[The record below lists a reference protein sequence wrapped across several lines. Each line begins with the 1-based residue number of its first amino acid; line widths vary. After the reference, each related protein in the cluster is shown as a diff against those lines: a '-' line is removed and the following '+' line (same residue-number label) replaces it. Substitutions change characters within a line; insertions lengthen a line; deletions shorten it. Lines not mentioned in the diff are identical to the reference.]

1 MPYISEELYQRLP
14 KVTGTAGK
22 SICVLDYPKDLT
34 YRDETIEKQIEFV
47 QKISGIVRS
56 TRADYNLPNKTKTD
70 LYIRVFD
77 DAKLANEVRMYS
89 DVLMSSAYA
98 NKIEVVEQ
106 DKDIPEGCAIVTV
119 SDKCS
124 AHLMLK
130 GIIDPIKEVEKLGK
144 KQDPLKHKV
153 CV

>member
-1 MPYISEELYQRLP
+1 M
-14 KVTGTAGK
+14 G
-22 SICVLDYPKDLT
+22 
-34 YRDETIEKQIEFV
+34 
-47 QKISGIVRS
+47 
-56 TRADYNLPNKTKTD
+56 NLPNKTKTD

-98 NKIEVVEQ
+98 NKIEVVER

-144 KQDPLKHKV
+144 KTRLAQKFVGKTEEI
-153 CV
+153 

>member
-1 MPYISEELYQRLP
+1 M
-14 KVTGTAGK
+14 
-22 SICVLDYPKDLT
+22 
-34 YRDETIEKQIEFV
+34 
-47 QKISGIVRS
+47 
-56 TRADYNLPNKTKTD
+56 PNKTKTD

-89 DVLMSSAYA
+89 DVLMTSSYA

-144 KQDPLKHKV
+144 KQDSLKTSLEKLKKSMLIKDYEKKV
-153 CV
+153 PEDIRQPNNHLIKFNPVDIS